1 MTHMLSYA
9 KTPFCDAAITK
20 STVFSYQNSEEI
32 GAVTRKYNTAAAS
45 HNRKENKCS

>member
-1 MTHMLSYA
+1 MLSYA

-20 STVFSYQNSEEI
+20 STVFSHQNSEEI
-32 GAVTRKYNTAAAS
+32 GAVTGKYNTAAS